1 MKLAS
6 VKVRGFWLAD
16 VSADWVVSNAQ
27 ARQETARRD
36 EKGIEERRR
45 EERERERVEL
55 GKGKEGK
62 RMEGKRKGGKE
73 EGRRGGQRVTN
84 EAVCLNLVHTDNEPP
99 QRSP

>member
-36 EKGIEERRR
+36 EEGIEQRRR
-45 EERERERVEL
+45 EEREGERASGVVQ
-55 GKGKEGK
+55 GKGREENGREEKGW
-62 RMEGKRKGGKE
+62 KGGRSA
-73 EGRRGGQRVTN
+73 GRSAR
-84 EAVCLNLVHTDNEPP
+84 DK
-99 QRSP
+99 

>member
-36 EKGIEERRR
+36 EKGIEERR
-45 EERERERVEL
+45 ERESEWSWVRERKGREWKGRERVE
-55 GKGKEGK
+55 
-62 RMEGKRKGGKE
+62 RRKVGGE
-73 EGRRGGQRVTN
+73 VS
-84 EAVCLNLVHTDNEPP
+84 A
-99 QRSP
+99 